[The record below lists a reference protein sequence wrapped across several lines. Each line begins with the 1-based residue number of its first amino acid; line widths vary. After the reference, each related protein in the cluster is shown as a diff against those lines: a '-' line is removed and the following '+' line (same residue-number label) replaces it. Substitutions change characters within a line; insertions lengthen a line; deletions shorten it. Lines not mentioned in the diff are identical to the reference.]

1 MNRAIKRS
9 YMGLVYLF
17 LYIPIVLVVVFS
29 FNNSNHSLL
38 WRGFSWQWYVQLAQ
52 DNELLLVTSHSFLLA
67 CLASLLAICLGLI
80 ATIFFHRY
88 TIFGKRIWVGLL
100 FLLIMIPD
108 LILAVALLAL
118 FRLLHIPFGFWT
130 LLIAHTSFCLPFA
143 FVTLVSSYREL
154 DPHLF
159 EAATD
164 LGASDFQAVYRVIIP
179 ALRPAVVMAGLMS
192 FALSLDD
199 VVISYFVSGA
209 NFQILPLKIYAMARL
224 GANPE
229 INALCSLLFGVT
241 LILVI
246 FSQRVLRRGQ
256 KT

>member
-1 MNRAIKRS
+1 MSQVIKRS

-17 LYIPIVLVVVFS
+17 LYIPIVLVILFS
-29 FNNSNHSLL
+29 FNHSQHSLL
-38 WRGFSWQWYVQLAQ
+38 WHGFSWQWYTQLAQ
-52 DNELLLVTSHSFLLA
+52 DSDLLRVTWHSFLLA
-67 CLASLLAICLGLI
+67 SLASLLSVALGIMAAIC
-80 ATIFFHRY
+80 FQRY
-88 TIFGKRIWVGLL
+88 AVFAKRVWVGLL

-108 LILAVALLAL
+108 LILAVALLSL
-118 FRLLHIPFGFWT
+118 FRVLRIPFGFWT

-143 FVTLVSSYREL
+143 FVTIMGSYREL
-154 DPHLF
+154 NPHLF

-164 LGASDFQAVYRVIIP
+164 LGASDSQAVFRVIIP
-179 ALRPAVVMAGLMS
+179 ALRPAIIMGALMS

-209 NFQILPLKIYAMARL
+209 GFQILPLKIYAMARL

-229 INALCSLLFGVT
+229 INALCSILFVVT

-246 FSQRVLRRGQ
+246 VSQRILRRGQ
-256 KT
+256 A